1 MERERIVQLFFFG
14 FLAVMAY
21 LLYQLLDPFLV
32 PIIWAMLMSFL
43 FHPLMVDT
51 ERLVRN
57 RTLAAAIITLSTALI
72 VILPSL
78 WFVVRLAEE
87 AQALSAAIS
96 AAVGSGGLSKLRD
109 AMMQSSIT
117 ARLNGIFF
125 RVGIKVEDEVPQLA
139 VRLAKLTSEYM
150 VSHVTAAARNVL
162 SFIWDFFIIIFTLF
176 YLLRDGESYYE
187 AIRNLTPLHEE
198 DKHAIFETL
207 RTTLSSVMRGLM
219 VTAALQ
225 AILIGIGLYVF
236 NVPYSAFLSILA
248 AVFGIFPLGGTAWV
262 WVPAAAYLAYAS
274 GWSAAIG
281 LVIWSAVAVAVIDNF
296 IKPWAMRHGTELP
309 TIALF
314 FGIAGGLYA
323 YGPLGLFAGPAVIS
337 VFAALLKAYRR
348 SYGLAKR
355 EAA

>member
-72 VILPSL
+72 VIIPSL

-87 AQALSAAIS
+87 AQTLSAAVS

-109 AMMQSSIT
+109 TMVQSSVT
-117 ARLNGIFF
+117 GRLNGLLSH
-125 RVGIKVEDEVPQLA
+125 VGIKLEDEIPQLA
-139 VRLAKLTSEYM
+139 VRAAKLTSEYM
-150 VSHVTAAARNVL
+150 VGHVTAAARNVL
-162 SFIWDFFIIIFTLF
+162 SFIWDFFLIIFTLF

-207 RTTLSSVMRGLM
+207 RSTLSSVMRGLM

-225 AILIGIGLYVF
+225 AIVIGFGLYLF
-236 NVPYSAFLSILA
+236 GVPYSAFLSVLTAI
-248 AVFGIFPLGGTAWV
+248 FGIFPLGGSAWV

-274 GWSAAIG
+274 GWSTAIG

-296 IKPWAMRHGTELP
+296 IKPWAMGRGTELP

-348 SYGLAKR
+348 TYGLAQR